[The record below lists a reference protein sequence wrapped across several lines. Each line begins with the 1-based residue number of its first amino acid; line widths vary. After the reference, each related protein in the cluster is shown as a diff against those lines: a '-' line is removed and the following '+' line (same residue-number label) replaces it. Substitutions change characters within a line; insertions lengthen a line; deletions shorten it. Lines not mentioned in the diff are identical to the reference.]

1 MKDCDLTSAMEL
13 PIASEGSDWE
23 EFIDRLERREAE
35 FIELL
40 QKYDKT
46 RKPGFYL
53 TALKLKVR
61 DFNEFDEVAA
71 VRAISKFL
79 KDSEMPFSFYLK
91 EELKPSGGKIRIK
104 ILDFP
109 VEILFSEEQLAQI
122 REQNLT
128 VARSVNFQRNKIV
141 IYIYADLV

>member
-1 MKDCDLTSAMEL
+1 MEL
-13 PIASEGSDWE
+13 PIASEDSDWE
-23 EFIDRLERREAE
+23 EFTDRLERRETE

-109 VEILFSEEQLAQI
+109 VEVSFSEEQLAQI
-122 REQNLT
+122 REQNLAI
-128 VARSVNFQRNKIV
+128 ARSINFQRNKII
-141 IYIYADLV
+141 IYVYADLV

>member
-1 MKDCDLTSAMEL
+1 MKDYDLTSAMEL
-13 PIASEGSDWE
+13 PIVSEGPDWG

-46 RKPGFYL
+46 RNPGFYL
-53 TALKLKVR
+53 TALKLKVKE
-61 DFNEFDEVAA
+61 FNEFDKVAA
-71 VRAISKFL
+71 ARAISRFL
-79 KDSEMPFSFYLK
+79 KNSEMPFSFYLK
-91 EELKPSGGKIRIK
+91 EELKPSGSKATIK

-109 VEILFSEEQLAQI
+109 VEVLFSEEQLAQI

-128 VARSVNFQRNKIV
+128 IARSINFQEDKVV
-141 IYIYADLV
+141 IYVYADLL